1 MASNNENLNF
11 VWAVFDSEDAAVA
24 AGKSLKEW
32 DKADDDIK
40 LGAIGVLHMS
50 EKGKLKAKK
59 LGPRSTGK
67 GALIGVVTGAL
78 IAIFAPATLIGGAI
92 AGGALGGVLGVFHKK
107 GLGLSDEQKDKIKAN
122 LDTGKGLLVV
132 LVDDYEVND
141 TKAKLADLGG
151 QTDSAKA
158 DAEAIDEA
166 DAAMAEAGVQAEVE
180 TVSE

>member
-11 VWAVFDSEDAAVA
+11 VWAVFDSEEAAVA
-24 AGKSLKEW
+24 AGKSLKDW
-32 DKADDDIK
+32 DKANDDVK

-50 EKGKLKAKK
+50 EKGKLKVKK
-59 LGPRSTGK
+59 MGPRSTGK
-67 GALIGVVTGAL
+67 GALIGATTGVL
-78 IAIFAPATLIGGAI
+78 VAIFAPATLIGGAV

-107 GLGLSDEQKDKIKAN
+107 GLGLSDEQKAKIEAN

-132 LVDDYEVND
+132 FVDDDEVAD
-141 TKAKLADLGG
+141 TKAKLAELGG
-151 QTDSAKA
+151 ETDSAKA

-166 DAAMAEAGVQAEVE
+166 DAAMAGAGVQAEVE

>member
-1 MASNNENLNF
+1 M
-11 VWAVFDSEDAAVA
+11 
-24 AGKSLKEW
+24 
-32 DKADDDIK
+32 
-40 LGAIGVLHMS
+40 
-50 EKGKLKAKK
+50 
-59 LGPRSTGK
+59 
-67 GALIGVVTGAL
+67 IGVVTGAL
-78 IAIFAPATLIGGAI
+78 VAIFAPATLIGGAI

-132 LVDDYEVND
+132 LVDDYEVDD

-166 DAAMAEAGVQAEVE
+166 DAAMAGAGVQAEVE